1 MAQASSSV
9 PKPKTAA
16 TLPGPLP
23 TVRLEMRHGSAK
35 PASHEITDLGFLIGS
50 VPGCDLRLPGVN
62 LPPVLCL
69 LSRHATGV
77 VLRKMAP
84 MLPILVNGQP
94 ATSALLNHGDRITL
108 GAVDLFVRITE
119 TSSAKY

>member
-23 TVRLEMRHGSAK
+23 TVRLEMRHGSVK
-35 PASHEITDLGFLIGS
+35 PTTYEITDLGFLIGS

-69 LSRHATGV
+69 ISRHAGGA
-77 VLRKMAP
+77 VLRKLAP
-84 MLPILVNGQP
+84 LVPILVNGQSSS
-94 ATSALLNHGDRITL
+94 SAVLKEGDRITL
-108 GAVDLFVRITE
+108 GAIDLKVYV
-119 TSSAKY
+119 S